1 MTNALL
7 IRRRG
12 MMKAQQGG
20 LPYNAEIEYIR
31 TTGTQ
36 YIDTLLT
43 LTADTTKI
51 TCEFQCKINTLG
63 TPSKM
68 YARSY
73 PSSGLQVYTNQNN
86 MYNQGASRNVNM
98 TTIYTVT
105 ANSTATNRNITVN
118 GLNSSV
124 NFNRSVSNGDPIYI
138 FGSPDTVEC
147 SHADFYYFKL
157 LRNNVLIFD
166 GIPVRVG
173 TVGYMYD
180 RVSGQLFG
188 NDGTGAFTLGPD
200 VP

>member
-1 MTNALL
+1 
-7 IRRRG
+7 
-12 MMKAQQGG
+12 
-20 LPYNAEIEYIR
+20 
-31 TTGTQ
+31 
-36 YIDTLLT
+36 
-43 LTADTTKI
+43 
-51 TCEFQCKINTLG
+51 
-63 TPSKM
+63 
-68 YARSY
+68 
-73 PSSGLQVYTNQNN
+73 
-86 MYNQGASRNVNM
+86 M